1 MTCCNF
7 LFSLFFNSFRHF
19 KCSSYHLFIL
29 SSTSFFVRFRFQ
41 KFSIVRN
48 FTYVAIIGISGK
60 KDSILIIV
68 ATKLSVAKSLHQTT
82 YTNRTQPTCYHHC
95 RQIFSFHAQGRFTV
109 HCLSNVLLRQNY
121 TIQLHHQ
128 QLTVSSTTTER
139 YELGQL
145 PCPATRSQS
154 DHLDQHSRISCV
166 EQYSRL
172 KTASAITTNKTT
184 SS

>member
-29 SSTSFFVRFRFQ
+29 SGTLFFVRFRFQ
-41 KFSIVRN
+41 KFPHMQLSLASQVRRIRFSSQWPQN
-48 FTYVAIIGISGK
+48 SQ
-60 KDSILIIV
+60 LQ
-68 ATKLSVAKSLHQTT
+68 KSLHQTT

-121 TIQLHHQ
+121 TILLQHQ

-139 YELGQL
+139 YDLGQL
-145 PCPATRSQS
+145 PCPATRSQL
-154 DHLDQHSRISCV
+154 DHLDQHCRISCV
-166 EQYSRL
+166 DQYSRL